1 MINLTRWEYFK
12 NSKGTFSIFPT
23 NTIQGSVIAEVFTEN
38 IADPEGNA
46 RLIAASPELLQALTY
61 SQEVLRNTELFMS
74 GQGLES
80 GELNEIIRTVDELLD
95 RVNVSSSQE
104 DL

>member
-1 MINLTRWEYFK
+1 MTNLTRWEYFR

-23 NTIQGSVIAEVFTEN
+23 NTIQGSMIAEVLTEN

-46 RLIAASPELLQALTY
+46 RLIASSPELYQALIY
-61 SQEVLRNTELFMS
+61 SQEILRNTEIYMT

-80 GELNEIIRTVDELLD
+80 GELDEIIRTVDELLD
-95 RVNVSSSQE
+95 RINFLSSQE